1 MSRFKDMV
9 ARDALTVFMNMEEF
23 AEVHEINGRRL
34 RCIID
39 TNEADTAPSLY
50 DSLYEGVYT
59 LLTTVYV
66 LSSEIRAP
74 AGDEVFTID
83 NVMFVVKHVSDEDG
97 LIVIKAERKA
107 R

>member
-39 TNEADTAPSLY
+39 TNEADTAPTM
-50 DSLYEGVYT
+50 YEGVYT

-66 LSSEIRAP
+66 LSSEMRAP
-74 AGDEVFTID
+74 AVDEILTID
-83 NVMFVVKHVSDEDG
+83 GVIFVVKHVSDEDG

>member
-9 ARDALTVFMNMEEF
+9 ARDALTVFMNMEEY

-50 DSLYEGVYT
+50 EGVYT

-74 AGDEVFTID
+74 AVDEVFTID

>member
-50 DSLYEGVYT
+50 EGVYT

-74 AGDEVFTID
+74 AVDEVFTID
-83 NVMFVVKHVSDEDG
+83 NVMFVVKHVSDEDCQ
-97 LIVIKAERKA
+97 AT
-107 R
+107 

>member
-1 MSRFKDMV
+1 MSCFKDMV

-50 DSLYEGVYT
+50 EGVYT

-74 AGDEVFTID
+74 AVDEVFTID

>member
-50 DSLYEGVYT
+50 EGVYT

-74 AGDEVFTID
+74 AVDEVFTID

>member
-1 MSRFKDMV
+1 MV

-50 DSLYEGVYT
+50 EGVYT

-74 AGDEVFTID
+74 AVDEVFTID

-97 LIVIKAERKA
+97 LIVVKAERKA

>member
-1 MSRFKDMV
+1 MSWFKDMV

-50 DSLYEGVYT
+50 EGVYT

-66 LSSEIRAP
+66 LSSEMRAP
-74 AGDEVFTID
+74 AVDEVFTID
-83 NVMFVVKHVSDEDG
+83 DTMFVVKHVSDEDG
-97 LIVIKAERKA
+97 LIVIKAERRA

>member
-1 MSRFKDMV
+1 MV

-50 DSLYEGVYT
+50 EGVY
-59 LLTTVYV
+59 TTVYV

-74 AGDEVFTID
+74 AVDEVFTID

>member
-1 MSRFKDMV
+1 MV

-39 TNEADTAPSLY
+39 TNETDTAP
-50 DSLYEGVYT
+50 SLYEGVYT

-74 AGDEVFTID
+74 AVDEVFTID

>member
-1 MSRFKDMV
+1 MV

-50 DSLYEGVYT
+50 EGVYT

-74 AGDEVFTID
+74 AVDEVFTID
-83 NVMFVVKHVSDEDG
+83 NVMFVVKHVSEEDG

>member
-1 MSRFKDMV
+1 MSWFKDMV

-23 AEVHEINGRRL
+23 AGLHEINGRRL

-39 TNEADTAPSLY
+39 TNEADTAPTM
-50 DSLYEGVYT
+50 YEGVYT

-66 LSSEIRAP
+66 LSSEMRAL
-74 AGDEVFTID
+74 AVDEILTID
-83 NVMFVVKHVSDEDG
+83 GVIFVVKHVSDEDG

>member
-1 MSRFKDMV
+1 MV

-23 AEVHEINGRRL
+23 AEVHDINGRRL

-39 TNEADTAPSLY
+39 TNEADTAP
-50 DSLYEGVYT
+50 SLYEGVYT

-74 AGDEVFTID
+74 AVDEVFTID

>member
-50 DSLYEGVYT
+50 EGVYT

-66 LSSEIRAP
+66 LSSEMRAP
-74 AGDEVFTID
+74 AVDEVFTID

>member
-50 DSLYEGVYT
+50 EGVYT

-66 LSSEIRAP
+66 LSSEIRVP
-74 AGDEVFTID
+74 AVDEVFTID